1 MSQSGGTVAFQD
13 VLLTGNSSF
22 TQAAGAVL
30 NTTGDF
36 TANPQTTITVN
47 GTVNAA
53 GGSVSGGLTI
63 NGGGVVNTAG
73 GSAAPLYLD
82 GSRGTTVNAGGQ
94 LNAASSTTI
103 ELGGLLV
110 NNGAQTGTLDVNLGG
125 VARGT
130 GTFGTVNVGNGG
142 TFGPNALAAGGS
154 TTSALST
161 IHLTGADGLARTAF
175 VGPQLSVMPGSANVL
190 SLALGSGSVFALNV
204 QDAQGAAGSGYDTAH
219 ASGMLALAA
228 GTTTGNQ
235 ITISL
240 ASLNSN
246 GNAGQASNFD
256 PTRNYAFVLVTANG
270 GITGYNPAE
279 FTVNTASFQNGTNGG
294 SFSVVENGN
303 QLLLDYNAVPE
314 PSAWTLLSIGAAGLG
329 VAALRRRA
337 ARA

>member
-1 MSQSGGTVAFQD
+1 M
-13 VLLTGNSSF
+13 
-22 TQAAGAVL
+22 
-30 NTTGDF
+30 
-36 TANPQTTITVN
+36 
-47 GTVNAA
+47 
-53 GGSVSGGLTI
+53 
-63 NGGGVVNTAG
+63 
-73 GSAAPLYLD
+73 
-82 GSRGTTVNAGGQ
+82 
-94 LNAASSTTI
+94 
-103 ELGGLLV
+103 
-110 NNGAQTGTLDVNLGG
+110 NLGG

-175 VGPQLSVMPGSANVL
+175 VGPQLSVLPGSANVL

-219 ASGMLALAA
+219 VSGILALAA

-256 PTRNYAFVLVTANG
+256 PTRNYAFTLVAANG

-314 PSAWTLLSIGAAGLG
+314 PSAWALLSIGAVALG